1 MGDHHSRH
9 PGRTGLTDTVNESGL
24 AKLVVIVILL
34 ITFAIWRSPD
44 RAQRPDCGARCPT
57 DISASHK

>member
-1 MGDHHSRH
+1 
-9 PGRTGLTDTVNESGL
+9 LTDTVNESGL